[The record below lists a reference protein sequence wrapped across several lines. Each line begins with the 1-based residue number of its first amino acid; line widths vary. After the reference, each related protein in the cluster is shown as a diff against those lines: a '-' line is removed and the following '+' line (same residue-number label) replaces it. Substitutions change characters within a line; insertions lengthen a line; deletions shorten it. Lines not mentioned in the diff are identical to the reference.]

1 MKRFYRTAA
10 VAKHDAG
17 YALTLDGKPV
27 QTPANNPLAVPTA
40 ALAEAIRAEW
50 QAQGDTVDP
59 ASLRF
64 TRLANTA
71 IDRVRARRE
80 EVIDEIAR
88 YAETDLLCYR
98 APEPAELVERQR
110 AGWQPLLDWLARRY
124 DTALAVTD
132 AIAPAP
138 QPPNT
143 LAALRRAVARF
154 DDFTLTG
161 LHLMTAAAGSLVIAL
176 AVAENEIAPES
187 AVELSQLDETY
198 QIEQWGDDAEAAA
211 RRAAVRAD
219 LLAAAQFM
227 ELCRA

>member
-17 YALTLDGKPV
+17 YALTLDGRPV

-50 QAQGDTVDP
+50 QAQGDTIDP

-71 IDRVRARRE
+71 IDRVRTRRA
-80 EVIDEIAR
+80 EVIDEVTR

-98 APEPAELVERQR
+98 APEPVELVERQH

-132 AIAPAP
+132 TVAPAP
-138 QPPNT
+138 QAPNAI
-143 LAALRRAVARF
+143 AALRRAVARF

-161 LHLMTAAAGSLVIAL
+161 LHLVTAAAGSLVIAL
-176 AVAENEIAPES
+176 AVAEDEIGAER
-187 AVELSQLDETY
+187 AFELSQVDETF
-198 QIEQWGDDAEAAA
+198 QMEQWGEDAEAAA
-211 RRAAVRAD
+211 RRAAIRAD
-219 LLAAAQFM
+219 VLAAARFM